1 MPRIGI
7 PWLRSDTSECLRVIL
22 IRYHLAD
29 SHKKTL
35 KSNYQK
41 DLLGRLL
48 LLYLGG
54 NAGSAFVLTKLWQVN
69 PEFLTKSIFEM
80 YGNDATSLSRIL
92 DIAHEL
98 KVINSSS
105 FERGHGN

>member
-1 MPRIGI
+1 MPGASVLGFCPSAGKCYIQ
-7 PWLRSDTSECLRVIL
+7 L
-22 IRYHLAD
+22 IDLIQFN
-29 SHKKTL
+29 SQLQKTL

-41 DLLGRLL
+41 ELLGRLL

-98 KVINSSS
+98 KVKTH
-105 FERGHGN
+105 FFA